1 MQIVPGLF
9 LVDGMEQGIVNAYVW
24 ERADGGL
31 TLIDTGMPG
40 DTGKILAFVRGL
52 GIERLNRIIL
62 THGDIDHVGGC
73 PEIQRTTGARII
85 SHAIEK
91 DIVEGRQPR
100 PMPKGIIS
108 KLYAP
113 VMGMVGKTFLHF
125 QPVDHVDE
133 LVLDKQMLTEG
144 FQVVHVPGHAP
155 GQIALFEPQRG
166 ILIAADAMSNRSNKL
181 GLPSVFATPRMDIAI
196 DSIRKLASL
205 KGVQVICFGHGL
217 PITENAAERLQ
228 DFAAGLPSS
237 LSTAKL

>member
-40 DTGKILAFVRGL
+40 DAGKILAFVRRL
-52 GIERLNRIIL
+52 GIERLDRIIL
-62 THGDIDHVGGC
+62 THGDIDHAGGC
-73 PEIQRTTGARII
+73 PEIQSATGARII
-85 SHAIEK
+85 CHAVEK
-91 DIVEGRQPR
+91 DIIEGQQPR
-100 PMPKGIIS
+100 PMAKGIVS

-113 VMGMVGKTFLHF
+113 VMGLVGKTFLHF
-125 QPVDHVDE
+125 QPVGHVDE

-181 GLPSVFATPRMDIAI
+181 GLPSAFATPRMDIAI

-217 PITENAAERLQ
+217 PITENAAKRLQ
-228 DFAAGLPSS
+228 DFAAGLPNSQSS
-237 LSTAKL
+237 AKS